1 MRHVKCESCGVDG
14 ILLADESSDVP
25 RCLQCG
31 QPFQVESPGKGYSR
45 GGGPPTEDLIATWL
59 SHSPVGP
66 PPAKSYDFSC
76 RFCGYLGPK
85 PRKNWLG
92 VVACPGCGEVDRP
105 RKRRGRTRAV
115 CPDCCLVFELSGRD
129 RGRTVLC
136 PGCNYF
142 LGCLLPVERARN
154 KPFWSRG

>member
-1 MRHVKCESCGVDG
+1 MRHVKCKSCGVDG
-14 ILLADESSDVP
+14 ILLADESRDVP

-31 QPFQVESPGKGYSR
+31 RPFQVESPGKGNSR
-45 GGGPPTEDLIATWL
+45 GGGPPTDDLIATWI
-59 SHSPVGP
+59 SQGPVALP
-66 PPAKSYDFSC
+66 PPRSYDFSC

-85 PRKNWLG
+85 PRRDRLG
-92 VVACPGCGEVDRP
+92 VVVCPACSQVDRP
-105 RKRRGRTRAV
+105 RRRRGRSRAV
-115 CPDCCLVFELSGRD
+115 CPDCGLVFELSGRD

>member
-1 MRHVKCESCGVDG
+1 MRHVKCKSCGVNG
-14 ILLADESSDVP
+14 ILLADESRDVP

-31 QPFQVESPGKGYSR
+31 RPFQVESPGKGNSR
-45 GGGPPTEDLIATWL
+45 GGGPPTDDLIATWI
-59 SHSPVGP
+59 SQGPVALP
-66 PPAKSYDFSC
+66 PPRSYDFSC

-85 PRKNWLG
+85 PRRDRLG
-92 VVACPGCGEVDRP
+92 VVVCPACSQVDRP
-105 RKRRGRTRAV
+105 RRRRGRSRAV
-115 CPDCCLVFELSGRD
+115 CPDCGLVFELSGRD